1 MAPQVPSLDEWRS
14 LSESLGFELDDA
26 TLLAMS
32 KQSEGTFAGYARMDE
47 LPDDSLPVLYP
58 RTDPGYRPIGD
69 DNPHNGWSWKCSIK
83 GAPEGPLKGK
93 RVGIKDNISV
103 AGIPLL
109 NGSAMMQGYIPP
121 EDATLIT
128 RILQAGGEIAGK
140 TVVPAYCFDGA
151 AVTCFPGPQPTNPHD
166 PNYCAGGS
174 SAGSAVVLVTG
185 EADMTVGGD
194 NGGSIR
200 IPASWSGCYGLKP
213 TWGLVPCSGSFSI
226 ETTIDHLGPMA
237 MNVEDCALLLSA
249 IAGPDG
255 LDARQKDVPATDYF
269 AGLNPDMKGKRIGII
284 TEAFGWEGMSQA
296 DVDAAVREAAHR
308 FAELGATVEEV
319 SIPMHRDGIVIWS
332 AIAHEGATYKMVVS
346 NAMGSNAKG
355 YYATSLAHAY
365 GKARGAQSRDYPD
378 TVKLTA
384 MIGAYM
390 SKRYNMAYYAKGQ
403 NLSLRLTKTYNE
415 NLDKYDFLVLPTTPM
430 KAMPLLRSEH
440 TMEEYFTTTL
450 GMLTNTAPF
459 NVTGHP
465 AMSVPVGNSQGLP
478 VGMTIVGR
486 HFEDQNVLS
495 AALAFQES
503 LA

>member
-83 GAPEGPLKGK
+83 GAPEGPL
-93 RVGIKDNISV
+93 
-103 AGIPLL
+103 
-109 NGSAMMQGYIPP
+109 
-121 EDATLIT
+121 
-128 RILQAGGEIAGK
+128 
-140 TVVPAYCFDGA
+140 
-151 AVTCFPGPQPTNPHD
+151 
-166 PNYCAGGS
+166 
-174 SAGSAVVLVTG
+174 
-185 EADMTVGGD
+185 
-194 NGGSIR
+194 
-200 IPASWSGCYGLKP
+200 
-213 TWGLVPCSGSFSI
+213 
-226 ETTIDHLGPMA
+226 
-237 MNVEDCALLLSA
+237 
-249 IAGPDG
+249 
-255 LDARQKDVPATDYF
+255 
-269 AGLNPDMKGKRIGII
+269 KGKRIGII

-486 HFEDQNVLS
+486 HFEDQKVLS